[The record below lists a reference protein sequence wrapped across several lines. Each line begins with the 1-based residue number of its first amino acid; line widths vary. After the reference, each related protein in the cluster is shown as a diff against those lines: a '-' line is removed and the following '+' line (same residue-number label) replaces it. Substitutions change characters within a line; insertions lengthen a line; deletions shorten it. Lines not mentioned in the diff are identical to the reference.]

1 MGFKDYFFL
10 REEKVITPLRKENNV
25 FIILGLPGAGKSTI
39 QRFGLINAPNLH
51 LLTPDKWIELLA
63 KKENVDIKQPLNTA
77 ELYHQIRPIFKS
89 FTSSVLNPS
98 SRSNFIIEKLGKDL
112 ESLKK
117 VIFLS
122 KEKGFR
128 VIVVLVHVGLEKAKE
143 GNRQRSRMVP
153 EEVIEDAYKNV
164 EKNFN
169 AIISFPEVD
178 EVWRLDNEI
187 RPSYNQ
193 FRTSDFIKKIK

>member
-10 REEKVITPLRKENNV
+10 KEEKVITPLQKENNV

-51 LLTPDKWIELLA
+51 LLTPDKWIEFLA
-63 KKENVDIKQPLNTA
+63 KKENIDIKQSSNTA
-77 ELYHQIRPIFKS
+77 SLYHQVKPIFKP
-89 FTSSVLNPS
+89 FVSSILKTS

-117 VIFLS
+117 IIFMS

-128 VIVVLVHVGLEKAKE
+128 VIVILVHVGLEKAKE
-143 GNRQRSRMVP
+143 GNRQRIRMVP
-153 EEVIEDAYKNV
+153 EEVIEDAYKSV

-169 AIISFPEVD
+169 TIVSFPEVD
-178 EVWRLDNEI
+178 EVWRLDNEM
-187 RPSYNQ
+187 RPSYDQ